1 MNAVQNFE
9 LVWMDILREIIN
21 STIEVAR
28 VLESRPWSVADRPD
42 LWRGQSAP
50 LVRTVRT
57 LTKQCSSIL
66 FIVVIGINYLSMD
79 VCHIYCSGL
88 GGLRKKLAGR
98 FKSKRPRGDDAD
110 YTPTT
115 DSEAQS
121 SAGGTESMDTE
132 DFPHIHPDYPIDTT
146 GWTFPKRRFSMAEYC
161 SRRTVNQYTL
171 PSDTNIQFFHT
182 QLQFDVFWGT
192 LVDTNFHKHQV
203 IDWSFMLGQSVMKDL
218 IPKFETCGLY

>member
-9 LVWMDILREIIN
+9 LGWMGILCTIIA
-21 STIEVAR
+21 STFVAAR
-28 VLESRPWSVADRPD
+28 VLWSRPWSVADCPPGGRRPSGP
-42 LWRGQSAP
+42 LARIVRSPSADF
-50 LVRTVRT
+50 RT
-57 LTKQCSSIL
+57 LAEQCSSIPFYCGDLYQL
-66 FIVVIGINYLSMD
+66 FIYGCLS
-79 VCHIYCSGL
+79 HYCSGF

-98 FKSKRPRGDDAD
+98 FKSKRPRGNDDD

-132 DFPHIHPDYPIDTT
+132 DFPHVHPDYPIDIF
-146 GWTFPKRRFSMAEYC
+146 GWTYPKRRFSMAEYC

-182 QLQFDVFWGT
+182 QLQFDVFG
-192 LVDTNFHKHQV
+192 H
-203 IDWSFMLGQSVMKDL
+203 LGGY
-218 IPKFETCGLY
+218 KFS

>member
-1 MNAVQNFE
+1 MP
-9 LVWMDILREIIN
+9 
-21 STIEVAR
+21 S
-28 VLESRPWSVADRPD
+28 SR
-42 LWRGQSAP
+42 
-50 LVRTVRT
+50 
-57 LTKQCSSIL
+57 
-66 FIVVIGINYLSMD
+66 
-79 VCHIYCSGL
+79 GL

-132 DFPHIHPDYPIDTT
+132 DFPHVHPDYPIDTT
-146 GWTFPKRRFSMAEYC
+146 GWTYPKRRFSMAEYC

-203 IDWSFMLGQSVMKDL
+203 IDWSFMLGQSVMEDL
-218 IPKFETCGLY
+218 IPKFETCGLYQFMGQRIDFSEMAVKQFLVTSEIDIEEESIAWMTGFKRYSASFADFATANSLDYGIISAGLDLYTEDNFEDFV